1 MSNTLKIDVLN
12 IQRDL
17 EISPIQPDIDY
28 ILFGSCFAGLVHI
41 GLRSSI
47 TTSNQLHAGH
57 SIQADDG
64 KFFFHSVIAPE
75 NKALLV
81 LLCKAD
87 EVPLTKMNPSMVLL
101 RPIDCLSIHSASFQA
116 VMPAQGTLLHQNMQ
130 AFLSFANEMAQSK
143 TILQRY
149 RDFSFPQR
157 NFKLSALFL
166 SLILYKVLSKIVTK
180 ATPSLEPQ
188 TS

>member
-47 TTSNQLHAGH
+47 TNCNQLHAGH

-64 KFFFHSVIAPE
+64 KFFFHSVIAQE
-75 NKALLV
+75 KKALLV

-87 EVPLTKMNPSMVLL
+87 EVPQTKTNPSMVDLDL
-101 RPIDCLSIHSASFQA
+101 
-116 VMPAQGTLLHQNMQ
+116 
-130 AFLSFANEMAQSK
+130 
-143 TILQRY
+143 
-149 RDFSFPQR
+149 
-157 NFKLSALFL
+157 
-166 SLILYKVLSKIVTK
+166 
-180 ATPSLEPQ
+180 
-188 TS
+188 

>member
-1 MSNTLKIDVLN
+1 MSNTIKIDVLN

-17 EISPIQPDIDY
+17 EMSPIQPNIDY

-47 TTSNQLHAGH
+47 TNSNQLHAGH

-116 VMPAQGTLLHQNMQ
+116 VMPAQGTLLHQNMA

-143 TILQRY
+143 TIFQRY
-149 RDFSFPQR
+149 LSFPQR
-157 NFKLSALFL
+157 KTKIILFL

-180 ATPSLEPQ
+180 APPSLEPQ